1 VADVHTAV
9 AQAVKAG
16 DLWLVFGNDSVCGEQ
31 PSVVQ
36 MDDAAKLYQKPAPL
50 NAIDLLPGAL
60 PVAWS
65 KDAEPTSTVAELYAA
80 LKKLKSRPWPP
91 NVFMNTLKEALG
103 QGMMWR
109 SDAGGVL
116 VSLAQDG
123 AVKLV
128 LKNVGAPPPPTP
140 PGGRMTSKRVY
151 LNPADLQNLSDEAAG
166 LAKTLAGCD
175 VQFEVAV
182 TIKAKPD
189 ANLTEANK
197 VLEKVKPGWTL
208 P

>member
-1 VADVHTAV
+1 
-9 AQAVKAG
+9 
-16 DLWLVFGNDSVCGEQ
+16 
-31 PSVVQ
+31 
-36 MDDAAKLYQKPAPL
+36 
-50 NAIDLLPGAL
+50 
-60 PVAWS
+60 
-65 KDAEPTSTVAELYAA
+65 
-80 LKKLKSRPWPP
+80 
-91 NVFMNTLKEALG
+91 MNTLKEALG
-103 QGMMWR
+103 QGVMWR

-128 LKNVGAPPPPTP
+128 LKNVSTPPPPPP
-140 PGGRMTSKRVY
+140 PGGRMTSKRVN
-151 LNPADLQNLSDEAAG
+151 LSPADLQNLSDEAAG

-197 VLEKVKPGWTL
+197 VLEKVKPGWSL

>member
-1 VADVHTAV
+1 M
-9 AQAVKAG
+9 
-16 DLWLVFGNDSVCGEQ
+16 
-31 PSVVQ
+31 VQ
-36 MDDAAKLYQKPAPL
+36 LDDAAKLYQRPAPL

-60 PVAWS
+60 PDAWS
-65 KDAEPTSTVAELYAA
+65 EDAEPTSTVAKLYAA

-103 QGMMWR
+103 QGVMWR
-109 SDAGGVL
+109 SDSGGVL

-140 PGGRMTSKRVY
+140 PGGRMTSKRVN
-151 LNPADLQNLSDEAAG
+151 LSPADLQNLSDEAAG

-189 ANLTEANK
+189 ANLTAANK
-197 VLEKVKPGWTL
+197 VLEKVKSGWSL